1 VNTVTN
7 ILVPQN
13 AGIFL
18 TSCTT
23 GGLSRRAQ
31 LHGASW
37 LVIVRINECYSCVMC
52 VDLMQM

>member
-1 VNTVTN
+1 VDTVMN

-18 TSCTT
+18 TSCTA

-31 LHGASW
+31 FYVASW
-37 LVIVRINECYSCVMC
+37 LVIVRLN
-52 VDLMQM
+52 